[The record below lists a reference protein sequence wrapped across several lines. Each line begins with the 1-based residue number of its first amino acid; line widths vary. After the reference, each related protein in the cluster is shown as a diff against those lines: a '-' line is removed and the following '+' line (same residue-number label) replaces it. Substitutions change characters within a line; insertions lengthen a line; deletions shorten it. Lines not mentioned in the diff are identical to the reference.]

1 MNKMLIVNDLY
12 VNVKY
17 NGRDRVLESKTL
29 DRKEAALLMDEVARR
44 WNFFEEHDRDDVKRK
59 LEMLSKVYM
68 VVHQYAGT
76 VDFTDKIREAI
87 TVPPPPTTVGDLEP
101 GDVAMF
107 IRANDFWEGIEFSI
121 DKRKNTAD
129 RNNVSIYPLN
139 GKCTAIHIAK
149 STPCERVK
157 EKK

>member
-29 DRKEAALLMDEVARR
+29 DRKEAAALMLEVARR
-44 WNFFEEHDRDDVKRK
+44 WDFFEEHDRDDVKRK

-87 TVPPPPTTVGDLEP
+87 TVPSPLCTVGDLEP
-101 GDVAMF
+101 GKKFGYITHEDREVIVTRIGGADENDKAAILTSDYVVDF
-107 IRANDFWEGIEFSI
+107 ISKSI
-121 DKRKNTAD
+121 
-129 RNNVSIYPLN
+129 
-139 GKCTAIHIAK
+139 
-149 STPCERVK
+149 PCERVK
-157 EKK
+157 K